1 MKAYPDYVEESEL
14 EREALG
20 WCALRLDGWRLLKE
34 VEGQDTGD
42 FSPYVDL
49 IVKERR
55 LHQDDRLNHLAFFAL
70 QRYLGKFGGEDRTPY
85 SDEHIAYRF
94 LFLHLYR
101 QPVPRGFES
110 QDFPPRWNEDF
121 APRAEEIAAK
131 IRGTFSRKGAG
142 PESAYDLQRTNQGE
156 DD

>member
-1 MKAYPDYVEESEL
+1 MSDYPDYLEETER
-14 EREALG
+14 EREALM
-20 WCALRLDGWRLLKE
+20 WCALRLDGWRLLEE

-42 FSPYVDL
+42 FSPYVDP

-55 LHQDDRLNHLAFFAL
+55 LHEDDRLNHIAFFAL

-110 QDFPPRWNEDF
+110 EEFTSRWEEEF
-121 APRAEEIAAK
+121 APRAEEIAAEVRRTYAR
-131 IRGTFSRKGAG
+131 IGSG
-142 PESAYDLQRTNQGE
+142 PDSYYYMR
-156 DD
+156 